1 MKIYLYT
8 NFTFGAGFQYA
19 DLTPKG
25 ISQSTIPPVVKA
37 DFTNGGCRMVLK
49 SMPSE
54 KLSYL
59 MIKDIVYVN
68 AKKRI
73 DEQGRKVFINFAIG
87 ADDSDFSRLRNIF
100 KGFLANYSNAFL
112 YLGTLYSIPAE
123 NALNYDVNYD
133 KFMAFLNYLESS
145 SDKITSKNG
154 ETSSFLNSKICN
166 CIEKLSP
173 SDSLVVL
180 KGNDESYYT
189 RLNADLLK
197 SRTIQY
203 GKYHFIKEDEI
214 KPLVSKTLVPEEYE
228 DFCCLLCG
236 KTTAQQ
242 SSSDVNTSI
251 SVDLQGK
258 KEEDTEAKTQ
268 QNIEEK
274 LKQNA
279 EPDLG
284 EELEQNVESDS
295 EDNRLADLMD
305 GHLYDAGNKMNKLR
319 FWGYLTASFV
329 AGVLIGV
336 AIGKIM
342 SSN

>member
-25 ISQSTIPPVVKA
+25 ISQSTIPSVIKA

-59 MIKDIVYVN
+59 MIKDIMYVN
-68 AKKRI
+68 ARKRI

-87 ADDSDFSRLRNIF
+87 ADDSDLSRLRNIF

-154 ETSSFLNSKICN
+154 NIDNIINSKIRN
-166 CIEKLSP
+166 CIENISFG
-173 SDSLVVL
+173 DSLVVL
-180 KGNDESYYT
+180 KGNDENYYT
-189 RLNADLLK
+189 RLHADLSK
-197 SRTIQY
+197 SNPSCID
-203 GKYHFIKEDEI
+203 KYCFIKETDISALLNSPSDPNDFAGFCNEMVNGMDNLECKEEI
-214 KPLVSKTLVPEEYE
+214 CIDSNEKIGDGTIKEELQTNPKESEPDNQPSLENEYSHIKNSKE
-228 DFCCLLCG
+228 G
-236 KTTAQQ
+236 
-242 SSSDVNTSI
+242 
-251 SVDLQGK
+251 DLQNGYVH
-258 KEEDTEAKTQ
+258 
-268 QNIEEK
+268 I
-274 LKQNA
+274 
-279 EPDLG
+279 
-284 EELEQNVESDS
+284 
-295 EDNRLADLMD
+295 R
-305 GHLYDAGNKMNKLR
+305 YLR
-319 FWGYLTASFV
+319 FLGYL
-329 AGVLIGV
+329 AGSLAVGAAIGV
-336 AIGKIM
+336 IIGKIM